1 METKFKSIAT
11 LQEGNY
17 YIMPHETG
25 LHTDESK
32 GLTKKGESRKPLH
45 DYVQDLC
52 SLTNIGQCPYNEGH
66 ERPNG
71 LFWHHTPTGQME
83 ILNIYNANMLLFWLT
98 VQTGAAGQP
107 PELERLWH

>member
-45 DYVQDLC
+45 DYVQDLR
-52 SLTNIGQCPYNEGH
+52 SLTNVGQCPYNEGH

-71 LFWHHTPTGQME
+71 SFWHHTLTGQME
-83 ILNIYNANMLLFWLT
+83 ILKNI
-98 VQTGAAGQP
+98 
-107 PELERLWH
+107 

>member
-1 METKFKSIAT
+1 MGFLNCGLDEKLMETKFKSIAT

-45 DYVQDLC
+45 DYVQDLR
-52 SLTNIGQCPYNEGH
+52 SLTNVGQCPYNEGH

-71 LFWHHTPTGQME
+71 SFWHHTLTGQME
-83 ILNIYNANMLLFWLT
+83 ILKNI
-98 VQTGAAGQP
+98 
-107 PELERLWH
+107 